1 MVDLAAAA
9 GGGAAEL
16 ARRLRAAG
24 FQASEVRPRSPG
36 GRFRARERRSCSRDT
51 CSLAAWEEAV
61 WSRMC
66 LMSIH
71 GSLKSEVELAR

>member
-16 ARRLRAAG
+16 ARRLCAAG

-36 GRFRARERRSCSRDT
+36 ERVCARERRFCSRDT
-51 CSLAAWEEAV
+51 CSLAAWQGAV

-66 LMSIH
+66 HEHSWVPRL
-71 GSLKSEVELAR
+71 GVELAR